1 MDYLRFGKTKCPV
14 LLHKKGFCRSKI
26 LRSLE
31 NPYEKEYGKKAK
43 NFFTARLGI
52 YDLKQALNLEWQKYQ
67 EFVAS
72 LFEVEL
78 KKHKIA
84 GFEFDGKKDDYP
96 VEIFDYRKFKDSAI
110 NENYLREIQS
120 VIGTNER
127 VYIIAPINFI
137 EFLTDYYEIDG
148 TKYYFLKIPYHIIK
162 ELHKTPFQK
171 LRQPQSKKNVN
182 DLEEAIG
189 FHFIRQPEVKSQVQK
204 NKEEVKI
211 FIESFMSK
219 ELDKK
224 QDEKEIKNFETLS
237 AVFVDKNYDG
247 KTFVMD
253 EAFFSDELLKKDWKI
268 SFKKSELG
276 KKIMIIYTDIYG
288 NDFIEIHPIK

>member
-1 MDYLRFGKTKCPV
+1 M
-14 LLHKKGFCRSKI
+14 
-26 LRSLE
+26 
-31 NPYEKEYGKKAK
+31 
-43 NFFTARLGI
+43 
-52 YDLKQALNLEWQKYQ
+52 Q
-67 EFVAS
+67 
-72 LFEVEL
+72 
-78 KKHKIA
+78 

-96 VEIFDYRKFKDSAI
+96 VAIFNYLKFKDSVI

-137 EFLTDYYEIDG
+137 EFLADYYEIGG

-171 LRQPQSKKNVN
+171 LRQPQSKENVN
-182 DLEEAIG
+182 DLDEVSG

-219 ELDKK
+219 EPESDKIK
-224 QDEKEIKNFETLS
+224 DKKEIKNFETLS
-237 AVFVDKNYDG
+237 AVFVDKNYDE
-247 KTFVMD
+247 KAFVMS

-276 KKIMIIYTDIYG
+276 KKIMIIYTDIFG
-288 NDFIEIHPIK
+288 NDFIEIHSIE